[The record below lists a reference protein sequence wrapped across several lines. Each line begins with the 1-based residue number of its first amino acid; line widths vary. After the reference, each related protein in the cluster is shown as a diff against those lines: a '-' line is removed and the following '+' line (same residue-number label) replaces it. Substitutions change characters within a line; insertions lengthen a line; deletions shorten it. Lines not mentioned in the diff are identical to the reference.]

1 MPAMHLLRAARGDA
15 ALDSCESQ
23 TDSAKV
29 ASFLPAVRSSDG
41 TGGLFRC
48 RDASEPQPR
57 SAESAHEFRPQVEP
71 RTVDE
76 HGVVG
81 DERNAPVNPG
91 GRDPQINVVGA
102 LVERVANQ
110 AAMVPE
116 VCDRL
121 DRIEVDRQHPDP
133 INKVGERPQP
143 ALAPACIQRA
153 IASLGDRLRSHSDTP
168 ADGLLDVLRL
178 EQTVLRSRAV
188 NTFVSTRG
196 QRGLSVSPSAVLPP
210 APLNTTGCG

>member
-81 DERNAPVNPG
+81 DERNA
-91 GRDPQINVVGA
+91 Q
-102 LVERVANQ
+102 
-110 AAMVPE
+110 
-116 VCDRL
+116 
-121 DRIEVDRQHPDP
+121 
-133 INKVGERPQP
+133 
-143 ALAPACIQRA
+143 
-153 IASLGDRLRSHSDTP
+153 
-168 ADGLLDVLRL
+168 
-178 EQTVLRSRAV
+178 
-188 NTFVSTRG
+188 
-196 QRGLSVSPSAVLPP
+196 
-210 APLNTTGCG
+210 